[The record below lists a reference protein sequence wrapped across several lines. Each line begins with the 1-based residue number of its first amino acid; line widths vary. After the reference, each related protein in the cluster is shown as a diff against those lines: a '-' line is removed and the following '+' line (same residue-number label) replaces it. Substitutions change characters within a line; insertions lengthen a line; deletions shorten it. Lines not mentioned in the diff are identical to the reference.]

1 VSDRLLIRLGSM
13 GDVVLATAAANALR
27 AKWGDG
33 SVDVLVKEEWAPLW
47 RNHPAVGQILV
58 WNRRQPFGLWT
69 WSRFLRKKA
78 YKEVIDLQASPRTR
92 TLLQLAGL
100 RRVRRPR
107 RYNLRRRMLVRWH
120 RFGPPADYRVLDSF
134 VAATGS
140 GAPAPPSLHPGV
152 EARAKATRLVPQSRA
167 LVGLAPGARHAT
179 KRWPV
184 GRFVDLG
191 RQLVASGNRPL
202 PVFFGPDE
210 DGLLAVWRTRWPGD
224 GTWIPVRED
233 LETTAACLGRL
244 GALVSN
250 DTGLM
255 HAAAA
260 MGTPVIAIFGPTVRQ
275 FGFAPWGTAHRIV
288 EVDNLP
294 CRPCSLHGGSR
305 CPRGHFRCML
315 GLDVATV
322 QDSLAALRKSSSGP
336 SRDAR
341 GALS

>member
-27 AKWGDG
+27 ARWGDG

-47 RNHPAVGQILV
+47 RNHPAVNQILV

-69 WSRFLRKKA
+69 WSRVLKDKA
-78 YKEVIDLQASPRTR
+78 YAEVIDLQSSARTG
-92 TLLQLAGL
+92 TMLQLAGI
-100 RRVRRPR
+100 RKVRRPVR
-107 RYNLRRRMLVRWH
+107 HNVRRRMLVRWH
-120 RFGPPADYRVLDSF
+120 RFGPSADYRVLDAF

-140 GAPAPPSLHPGV
+140 REPAPPSLHPGL
-152 EARAKATRLVPQSRA
+152 EARAKAARLVPSSRIII
-167 LVGLAPGARHAT
+167 GLAPGARHVT

-191 RQLVASGNRPL
+191 RKLVALGNRPL

-233 LETTAACLGRL
+233 LETTVATLARL
-244 GALVSN
+244 GGLVSN

-255 HAAAA
+255 HAATA
-260 MGTPVIAIFGPTVRQ
+260 MGTPVVALFGPTVRE
-275 FGFAPWGTAHRIV
+275 FGFTPWGPAHRILEV
-288 EVDNLP
+288 ENLS

-305 CPRGHFRCML
+305 CPKGHFQCML
-315 GLDVATV
+315 GIDVATTMEAV
-322 QDSLAALRKSSSGP
+322 ETLRMTLSSRSK
-336 SRDAR
+336 
-341 GALS
+341 GAKGV